1 MELSANSLLLIPTYN
16 EVLNVGTLI
25 KEIRSTFPALQI
37 LVIDDNS
44 SDGTAEIIKQLMISD
59 YKVELLSRPAKT
71 GLGNAYR
78 AGFAWGMERNF
89 EYFIEMDADHS
100 HRVQD
105 LEKLL
110 DQADKYD
117 LTIGSRWIK
126 GGQIIGW
133 AKHREI
139 LSRFGSG
146 YSRILLGLKVRDCTS
161 GFKVFS
167 RRALESI
174 KLDDLES
181 NGYGFQVET
190 LYRVHQAGLSV
201 GEVPITF
208 IERREGVSKM
218 HSGIV
223 LEAMWNVS
231 KFGCYRLLSKILR
244 TSSTHPSAIDG
255 DG

>member
-1 MELSANSLLLIPTYN
+1 MQLSANSLLLIPTYN
-16 EVLNVGTLI
+16 EALNIRTLI
-25 KEIRSTFPALQI
+25 NEIRSTFPELQI

-44 SDGTAEIIKQLMISD
+44 SDGTAEIIKQLIVND
-59 YKVELLSRPAKT
+59 NKIGLLSRPEKT

-78 AGFAWGMERNF
+78 AGFAWGLERNF

-100 HRVQD
+100 HRVSD

-110 DQADKYD
+110 EQAGKYD

-126 GGQIIGW
+126 GGEIIGW

-161 GFKVFS
+161 GFRVFS
-167 RRALESI
+167 KKAIKSI
-174 KLDDLES
+174 DFQNIQS

-190 LYRVHQAGLSV
+190 LYRVHEAGLSV

-208 IERREGVSKM
+208 VERREGVSKM

-223 LEAMWNVS
+223 FEAMWNVTKWGVLK
-231 KFGCYRLLSKILR
+231 KFRV
-244 TSSTHPSAIDG
+244 
-255 DG
+255 

>member
-16 EVLNVGTLI
+16 EALNIRTLI

-44 SDGTAEIIKQLMISD
+44 SDGTAEMINQL
-59 YKVELLSRPAKT
+59 KVRDNKIELLSRPEKT

-78 AGFAWGMERNF
+78 AGFAWGMARSF

-100 HRVQD
+100 HRVSD
-105 LEKLL
+105 LKKLL
-110 DQADKYD
+110 AQADKYD
-117 LTIGSRWIK
+117 LTIGSRWVK

-161 GFKVFS
+161 GFRVFS
-167 RRALESI
+167 KKAIESI
-174 KLDDLES
+174 DFQNIQS

-190 LYRVHQAGLSV
+190 LYRLHEAGLSV

-208 IERREGVSKM
+208 VERREGVSKM

-223 LEAMWNVS
+223 FEAIWNVS
-231 KFGCYRLLSKILR
+231 KFGFFRLLSKFKFK
-244 TSSTHPSAIDG
+244 
-255 DG
+255 

>member
-16 EVLNVGTLI
+16 EALNIRTLI

-44 SDGTAEIIKQLMISD
+44 SDGTAEIINQLMISD
-59 YKVELLSRPAKT
+59 HKVELLSRPEKT

-78 AGFAWGMERNF
+78 AGFAWGMARSF

-100 HRVQD
+100 HRVAD

-110 DQADKYD
+110 AQADKYD
-117 LTIGSRWIK
+117 LTIGSRWVK

-161 GFKVFS
+161 GFRVFARS
-167 RRALESI
+167 TVESI
-174 KLDDLES
+174 NFNNIQS

-190 LYRVHQAGLSV
+190 LYRANEVGLSI

-208 IERREGVSKM
+208 VERREGVSKM

-223 LEAMWNVS
+223 FEAMWNVS

-244 TSSTHPSAIDG
+244 TLPTHPSAVDG

>member
-1 MELSANSLLLIPTYN
+1 MKLSANSLLLIPTYN
-16 EVLNVGTLI
+16 EALNIRTLI
-25 KEIRSTFPALQI
+25 HEIRSTFPLLQI
-37 LVIDDNS
+37 LVIDDGS
-44 SDGTAEIIKQLMISD
+44 SDGTAEIVNELIVSESKIA
-59 YKVELLSRPAKT
+59 LLSRAEKT

-78 AGFAWGMERNF
+78 AGFAWGMSKDF
-89 EYFIEMDADHS
+89 QYFIEMDADHS
-100 HRVQD
+100 HRVED

-110 DQADKYD
+110 DAADKYD

-146 YSRILLGLKVRDCTS
+146 YSRLVLGLDVRDCTS
-161 GFKVFS
+161 GFRVFS
-167 RRALESI
+167 RRAVESI
-174 KLDDLES
+174 EFKDIES

-190 LYRVHQAGLSV
+190 LYRAHEAGLSV

-208 IERREGVSKM
+208 VERREGVSKM

-223 LEAMWNVS
+223 FEAMWNVS
-231 KFGCYRLLSKILR
+231 KFGFFRLLSKFK
-244 TSSTHPSAIDG
+244 SK
-255 DG
+255 

>member
-1 MELSANSLLLIPTYN
+1 MELSTNSLLLIPTYN
-16 EVLNVGTLI
+16 EALNIGTLI
-25 KEIRSTFPALQI
+25 HEIRSTFPVLQI

-44 SDGTAEIIKQLMISD
+44 SDGTAEIINQLKIRD
-59 YKVELLSRPAKT
+59 NKIELLSRPEKT

-78 AGFAWGMERNF
+78 AGFAWGMERSF

-100 HRVQD
+100 HQVVD
-105 LEKLL
+105 LKKLL
-110 DQADKYD
+110 GQADKYH
-117 LTIGSRWIK
+117 LTIGSRWVK

-161 GFKVFS
+161 GFRVFS
-167 RRALESI
+167 KKAIESI
-174 KLDDLES
+174 DFQNIQS

-190 LYRVHQAGLSV
+190 LYRLHEAGLSV

-218 HSGIV
+218 HGGIV
-223 LEAMWNVS
+223 LEAMWNVTKWGFLRLFS
-231 KFGCYRLLSKILR
+231 KFKFK
-244 TSSTHPSAIDG
+244 
-255 DG
+255 

>member
-16 EVLNVGTLI
+16 EALNIRTLI
-25 KEIRSTFPALQI
+25 NKIRSTCPALQI

-44 SDGTAEIIKQLMISD
+44 SDGTAEIIKQLMVSD
-59 YKVELLSRPAKT
+59 NKIELLSRPEKT

-78 AGFAWGMERNF
+78 AGFAWGLDRNF

-100 HRVQD
+100 HGVAD

-110 DQADKYD
+110 GQADKYD
-117 LTIGSRWIK
+117 LTIGSRWVK

-146 YSRILLGLKVRDCTS
+146 YSRILLGLNVRDCTS
-161 GFKVFS
+161 GFRVFS
-167 RRALESI
+167 RRATEVICLGKI
-174 KLDDLES
+174 ES

-190 LYRVHQAGLSV
+190 LYRLHEAGLPV

-208 IERREGVSKM
+208 VERREGVSKM
-218 HSGIV
+218 HCGIV
-223 LEAMWNVS
+223 FEAMWNVTKWGVLK
-231 KFGCYRLLSKILR
+231 KFRV
-244 TSSTHPSAIDG
+244 
-255 DG
+255 